1 MKPSISLRLTL
12 HYALVWFCVL
22 LVQRMCKTEEDC
34 SLPVQGSCVL
44 TAELIAQ
51 QCRSAAIVQK
61 GGWNHIVQQ
70 GTYFRLQWTLVICSY
85 HSSVSLSLSLLLF
98 ISLFCSSLK
107 LHHHQP
113 FSLCLAFSLS
123 LLLLHNVQLYLLQLR
138 FLIFPMR
145 QNARANQ
152 ERRGADRDNLF
163 NLPVC
168 TATLT
173 QSPHQLIWCRA
184 FFTCT
189 TKTVFKAHV
198 CVCVHTPVVGRI
210 ALSSFMP
217 SVCHI
222 KYVCVLQCRGCVA
235 SLGSPVLRGA

>member
-1 MKPSISLRLTL
+1 M
-12 HYALVWFCVL
+12 
-22 LVQRMCKTEEDC
+22 
-34 SLPVQGSCVL
+34 
-44 TAELIAQ
+44 
-51 QCRSAAIVQK
+51 
-61 GGWNHIVQQ
+61 
-70 GTYFRLQWTLVICSY
+70 VICSY

-145 QNARANQ
+145 QSARANQ
-152 ERRGADRDNLF
+152 ERRGAGRDNLF

-198 CVCVHTPVVGRI
+198 CVCVRVCTPLWLVGLCSLHLYLRSVT
-210 ALSSFMP
+210 SSM
-217 SVCHI
+217 SVCFS
-222 KYVCVLQCRGCVA
+222 VGVALPLLAVQC
-235 SLGSPVLRGA
+235 